1 MQDVKSRHGATL
13 ELCLTTNMAAKGICQ
28 QEELASFI
36 AILASGKPEDLDAY
50 CGKDKVIR
58 IYNNFQL
65 GLVGNT
71 MLTLPDGYTL
81 DGMGH
86 NLTVTGGSLTISGDV
101 SELCINGKKQNQ
113 IRTALKKKKCNRTRG
128 CKLETEAKYRPALEL
143 YATTDL
149 STAEICRQC
158 GGTLNGF
165 SRYVNTYYRHL
176 MLEHNGIKCSQEEA
190 GDIKMNQRRGQRP
203 ETHAK
208 YKEAIAACDS
218 MDYIE
223 YNVSQIAREFGL
235 SGTNLGRQL
244 RTHYPKVLEFRERA
258 RQRLGLGDGL
268 PRGTRL
274 WCKEQYAE
282 AVELLRAD
290 RYVTVQEAADR
301 CNVSYTGLE
310 QHLIFYHKELVENR
324 IKIREQATKQQR
336 KGKITGRGTLH
347 VPPPETI
354 EKYAEALHLYRTTP
368 MSARKIAKRTGVSIR
383 GFYDYLQTW
392 HKDLVCERKGIPYE
406 EGKPVD
412 WSSVRKYN
420 PDTAAKYADAIAR
433 LKEGGLTMA
442 KVAAEF
448 GLHPECFRQYLKEH
462 EPELHA
468 CLGMKKTE
476 KGKMVSPKSMEKYK
490 EAIHLYETTSESLK
504 SIARRFGL
512 NDCSLGQF
520 IKRHFSELIERRK
533 QQEQVNQSSIIN

>member
-1 MQDVKSRHGATL
+1 M
-13 ELCLTTNMAAKGICQ
+13 TT
-28 QEELASFI
+28 
-36 AILASGKPEDLDAY
+36 
-50 CGKDKVIR
+50 
-58 IYNNFQL
+58 
-65 GLVGNT
+65 
-71 MLTLPDGYTL
+71 
-81 DGMGH
+81 H
-86 NLTVTGGSLTISGDV
+86 
-101 SELCINGKKQNQ
+101 
-113 IRTALKKKKCNRTRG
+113 KCNRA
-128 CKLETEAKYRPALEL
+128 KSPKPETEAKYRPAYEL
-143 YATTDL
+143 YTATDL
-149 STAEICRQC
+149 SIAEICRQC
-158 GGTLNGF
+158 GISISGF
-165 SRYVNTYYRHL
+165 SRYIGIYHRHL
-176 MLEHNGIKCSQEEA
+176 MLERNGIKCSREEA
-190 GDIKMNQRRGQRP
+190 DVIKMNQRRGQRP

-244 RTHYPKVLEFRERA
+244 RTHYPEVLEFRERA
-258 RQRLGLGDGL
+258 RQRLGLDDGL
-268 PRGTRL
+268 PCGTRS

-282 AVELLRAD
+282 AVELLCDD
-290 RYVTVQEAADR
+290 RYITVQEAADR

-347 VPPPETI
+347 TPTHETI
-354 EKYAEALHLYRTTP
+354 TKYAEALQLYRTTP
-368 MSARKIAKRTGVSIR
+368 MSARKIAKQTGVSVR

-392 HKDLVCERKGIPYE
+392 HKDLICKRKGIPYE

-420 PDTAAKYADAIAR
+420 PATAAKYADAIAR
-433 LKEGGLTMA
+433 LKAGGKTTA

-462 EPELHA
+462 EPQLHA
-468 CLGMKKTE
+468 SLGMKKTDN
-476 KGKMVSPKSMEKYK
+476 GGVMAPHSMEKYK
-490 EAIHLYETTSESLK
+490 EALNLYETTSESLK

-520 IKRHFSELIERRK
+520 IKRHFPELIERRK
-533 QQEQVNQSSIIN
+533 QRKQV

>member
-1 MQDVKSRHGATL
+1 M
-13 ELCLTTNMAAKGICQ
+13 TT
-28 QEELASFI
+28 
-36 AILASGKPEDLDAY
+36 
-50 CGKDKVIR
+50 
-58 IYNNFQL
+58 
-65 GLVGNT
+65 
-71 MLTLPDGYTL
+71 
-81 DGMGH
+81 H
-86 NLTVTGGSLTISGDV
+86 
-101 SELCINGKKQNQ
+101 
-113 IRTALKKKKCNRTRG
+113 KCNRIRG
-128 CKLETEAKYRPALEL
+128 CKPETEAKYRPALEL
-143 YATTDL
+143 YTATDL

-158 GGTLNGF
+158 EVSLNGF
-165 SRYVNTYYRHL
+165 TRYVNTYHRHL
-176 MLEHNGIKCSQEEA
+176 MLERNGIKCSQEEA
-190 GDIKMNQRRGQRP
+190 DGIKMNQRRGQRP
-203 ETHAK
+203 DTHAK

-235 SGTNLGRQL
+235 TGTNLSRQL
-244 RTHYPKVLEFRERA
+244 RTHYPEVLEFRERA
-258 RQRLGLGDGL
+258 RQQLGLDVGL
-268 PRGTRL
+268 PRDTRS

-282 AVELLRAD
+282 AVKLLRAD
-290 RYVTVQEAADR
+290 HYITVQDAAIR

-310 QHLIFYHKELVENR
+310 QHLIFYHKELVGNR
-324 IKIREQATKQQR
+324 IKIREQAIRQQC

-347 VPPPETI
+347 APKPETVAM
-354 EKYAEALHLYRTTP
+354 YAEALHLYRTTP
-368 MSARKIAKRTGVSIR
+368 LSARKIAKQTGVSIR

-412 WSSVRKYN
+412 WLSVRRYN
-420 PDTAAKYADAIAR
+420 PATAAKYADAIAR
-433 LKEGGLTMA
+433 LKEGGLTTA

>member
-1 MQDVKSRHGATL
+1 M
-13 ELCLTTNMAAKGICQ
+13 
-28 QEELASFI
+28 
-36 AILASGKPEDLDAY
+36 
-50 CGKDKVIR
+50 
-58 IYNNFQL
+58 
-65 GLVGNT
+65 
-71 MLTLPDGYTL
+71 
-81 DGMGH
+81 
-86 NLTVTGGSLTISGDV
+86 
-101 SELCINGKKQNQ
+101 
-113 IRTALKKKKCNRTRG
+113 
-128 CKLETEAKYRPALEL
+128 
-143 YATTDL
+143 
-149 STAEICRQC
+149 
-158 GGTLNGF
+158 
-165 SRYVNTYYRHL
+165 
-176 MLEHNGIKCSQEEA
+176 
-190 GDIKMNQRRGQRP
+190 
-203 ETHAK
+203 
-208 YKEAIAACDS
+208 
-218 MDYIE
+218 
-223 YNVSQIAREFGL
+223 
-235 SGTNLGRQL
+235 
-244 RTHYPKVLEFRERA
+244 
-258 RQRLGLGDGL
+258 GLGDGL